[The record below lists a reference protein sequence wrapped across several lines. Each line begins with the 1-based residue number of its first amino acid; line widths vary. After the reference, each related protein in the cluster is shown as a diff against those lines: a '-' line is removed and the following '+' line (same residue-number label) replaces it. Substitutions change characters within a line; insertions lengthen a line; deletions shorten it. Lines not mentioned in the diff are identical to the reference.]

1 MDVDVKEC
9 VRCGATAIIEGSLME
24 TAGGGGIAFLS
35 KSSSYLKQIFGSG
48 SRKISAY
55 ACLHCSHLELIVE
68 FTEKDRKRYQQFD
81 GPQPGVLERIDEAD
95 YEE

>member
-1 MDVDVKEC
+1 
-9 VRCGATAIIEGSLME
+9 ME
-24 TAGGGGIAFLS
+24 TGGGAGIAFLS
-35 KSSSYLKQIFGSG
+35 MSTSYLKQIFGSG
-48 SRKISAY
+48 SRKILAY

-95 YEE
+95 